1 MLIIYIMFPS
11 YFIKPTQKLLI
22 LNKVKNS
29 KIPTDVLSIIKEYAF
44 YNSEKLPFL
53 KMLATKKKE
62 LSLIKL
68 AWSRNRRPFWE
79 REERFPGEPTNVVT
93 ETSSRWL
100 FGFTYENIPSASLND
115 LYDLDSYKLQMQGEN
130 CIKCGEY
137 TYLCYSYKPHL
148 HSKLSICFCKG

>member
-53 KMLATKKKE
+53 NILATKKKE
-62 LSLIKL
+62 LPLIKL
-68 AWSRNRRPFWE
+68 AWSRNKRPFWE
-79 REERFPGEPTNVVT
+79 RQERFPGETTRIVT
-93 ETSSRWL
+93 ETSPWWI
-100 FGFTYENIPSASLND
+100 FGFTYDNIPSASLTD
-115 LYDLDSYKLQMQGEN
+115 PYDLNSYKLHMQGEN

-137 TYLCYSYKPHL
+137 KYLCYSYKPHL
-148 HSKLSICFCKG
+148 HSKLSICFCKE